1 MTRYFAPI
9 AGLFALSALALGS
22 ADARAQEV
30 LWQDDF
36 NGATYNDSGAWNA
49 YDSSRGIGRTQF
61 GLTPEIRS
69 EGATKFAR
77 LKLQTFNDLSPDL
90 VRGTEIIS
98 KQAFKVGTGIEVSMR
113 VRATD
118 MRRGIVFAPYLYAER
133 GRWPDGYLKEEID
146 FEFISNVG
154 SNRIWTN
161 IWDDW
166 NARYGHDDAIHNK
179 SSLRTVSGM
188 DYNNWTTYSARW
200 YPDRTEW
207 LVDGQIIRT
216 EVNVVPD
223 DPMNVR
229 FNIWAPDSGWGTAYH
244 SSLQPTQN
252 PAANLESS
260 MDIDWVKVTRLPAP
274 SQPSGGKW
282 GNGDGLRGQY
292 FDGIALSGAPKAT
305 RVDAE
310 INFDWRDFSPDVNL
324 NKDNWSA
331 RWTGEVASPV
341 SGNVTFYARA
351 DDGVRVWL
359 GDQLKIDKWRNQS
372 ATEYQFTIPMTA
384 GAKVPIKIEYYEAS
398 SSAVAQL
405 KWSASGMSKRVVAQS
420 QLYSGDNLAPLVSI
434 AAPANNVVASEIQ
447 AVSGVAS
454 DLALS
459 GVAGAIE
466 RVWVRIYRAN
476 GQGFDG
482 TTWKTGDF
490 DLPAQGGGEWNF
502 NLPALPDGKYKVTA
516 VALDMAGNRGVS
528 APTNFTLDTTAP
540 SVVIASPKAGEARD
554 AGSGAA
560 SGTASDAGAG
570 VASVTARLTRVA
582 DGQSWTGQ
590 NWGAPT
596 ELSVQGT
603 LNWSLNLPDLT
614 SGSYT
619 LTATAT
625 DKLGLSRSVSTNFS
639 VKAPET
645 IPPNVSID
653 SVGEGYSYSSLSGIS
668 GRASDADSG
677 IAGVRATMRRRL
689 DNRYLAGGSTW
700 SGSVVSV
707 DLSVDADGNW
717 TLPLSSMAHSFY
729 ELSVEATDNAG
740 NRASASRTFWIDL
753 RAPNVSIYWPT
764 GGTLSNLPDTNGIAT
779 DVGPGIGSVG
789 ISVANRQTGQWWN
802 GQSWTYSY
810 AEVPAQLTRDGDS
823 ALWKLNLPPF
833 AASDYQLRAAA
844 RDYLGNLRYTDWRY
858 FTIAPS
864 MGAALRT
871 APPASQSDAPS
882 AGSS

>member
-1 MTRYFAPI
+1 MTRFFAPL
-9 AGLFALSALALGS
+9 AGLLTLSALALCS
-22 ADARAQEV
+22 PNAHAQEV

-36 NGATYNDSGAWNA
+36 DGSTYNDSGAWDA

-61 GLTPEIRS
+61 GLLPEMKS

-77 LKLQTFNDLSPDL
+77 LKLQTFNDLAPDM

-113 VRATD
+113 VRATA

-166 NARYGHDDAIHNK
+166 NPRYGHDDAVHNK
-179 SSLRTVSGM
+179 SSLRTVAGM

-200 YPDRTEW
+200 YPDRTDW
-207 LVDGQIIRT
+207 LVDGQVIRS

-229 FNIWAPDSGWGTAYH
+229 FNIWAPNSGWGTAYH
-244 SSLQPTQN
+244 GSLQPTDD
-252 PAANLESS
+252 PAKNLESS
-260 MDIDWVKVTRLPAP
+260 MDIDWVKVVRLPAP
-274 SQPSGGKW
+274 AQPSGGKW

-292 FDGIALSGAPKAT
+292 FDNINLSGAPKVT

-310 INFDWRDFSPDVNL
+310 VNFDWRDFSPDVNL
-324 NKDNWSA
+324 AKDNWGA

-341 SGNVTFYARA
+341 TGNITFYARA
-351 DDGVRVWL
+351 DDGIRVWL
-359 GDQLKIDKWRNQS
+359 NNQLKIDKWRNQS

-384 GAKVPIKIEYYEAS
+384 GARVPIKIEYYDSTSTAS
-398 SSAVAQL
+398 AQL
-405 KWSASGMSKRVVAQS
+405 KWSGAGLAKSVVPQV
-420 QLYSGDNLAPLVSI
+420 QLYSGDNIVPVVSI
-434 AAPANNVVASEIQ
+434 VSPVNNAIAGEIKS
-447 AVSGVAS
+447 VSGSAS
-454 DLALS
+454 DMATT

-466 RVWVRIYRAN
+466 RVWVRLYRSN

-490 DLPAQGGGEWNF
+490 DLPALGGADWNF
-502 NLPALPDGKYKVTA
+502 MLPNLPDGKYKVTA

-528 APTNFTLDTTAP
+528 APTNFTLDKTAP
-540 SVVIASPKAGEARD
+540 SVVIASPRANEARD
-554 AGSGAA
+554 AGSGVA

-570 VASVTARLTRVA
+570 VANVTARLTRLS
-582 DGQSWTGQ
+582 DGQSWTGSS
-590 NWGAPT
+590 WGAPT
-596 ELSVQGT
+596 ELVAQGT
-603 LNWSLNLPDLT
+603 TKWSLNLPDLL

-625 DKLGLSRSVSTNFS
+625 DKLGLSRSVSANFS
-639 VKAPET
+639 IKAPET
-645 IPPNVSID
+645 IPPVVSID
-653 SVGEGYSYSSLSGIS
+653 SVGEGYSYLTLSGIS
-668 GRASDADSG
+668 GRATDADSG
-677 IAGVRATMRRRL
+677 IASVKATLRRRL
-689 DNRYLAGGSTW
+689 DNRYLVGGSTW
-700 SGSVVSV
+700 SGSVVSI
-707 DLSVDADGNW
+707 DLSVDSNGDW
-717 TLPLSSMAHSFY
+717 TLPLESMAHSFY
-729 ELSVEATDNAG
+729 ELSVEAFDNAG
-740 NRASASRTFWIDL
+740 NRASAATTFWIDL
-753 RAPNVSIYWPT
+753 RAPDVSIYWPT
-764 GGTLSNLPDTNGIAT
+764 GGTLDSLPDTNGIAT
-779 DVGPGIGSVG
+779 DIGPGIGSVG
-789 ISVANRQTGQWWN
+789 ISVANRKTGQWWN
-802 GQSWTYSY
+802 GSAWTRSY
-810 AEVPAQLTRDGDS
+810 AEVPADLTRNGDS

-833 AASDYQLRAAA
+833 DASDYQLRAAA
-844 RDYLGNLRYTDWRY
+844 RDYLGNLRYTGWRY

-864 MGAALRT
+864 SGVALRT
-871 APPASQSDAPS
+871 APATEAPS